1 MYFFCFEFGLL
12 QVQSCH
18 FSHQRGPVFVREGR
32 SGSCGVQVAEEALDL
47 PQGDA
52 AAPVAHLEKEVEDKA
67 RVQFRVYSDVVSII
81 TTLSYSRHWEALLEK
96 S

>member
-1 MYFFCFEFGLL
+1 M
-12 QVQSCH
+12 
-18 FSHQRGPVFVREGR
+18 FVREGR

-52 AAPVAHLEKEVEDKA
+52 AAPVAHLEEEEVEDKA
-67 RVQFRVYSDVVSII
+67 RVQFRVHSDEVSII
-81 TTLSYSRHWEALLEK
+81 PTSGYSRHWEALLEK